1 MAIDNETARWTKALR
16 GRLWWLVAIPVLLLA
31 AYVVVARQLMLLVP
45 DYREQ
50 LETLAEQ
57 RLGVAVRIDQLQGRM
72 DGLWPRFELHG
83 LTLSARDGESP
94 LTLERVEFSV
104 RVLPTLLHRQPYLR
118 ELLIDGVDVHL
129 VRDQN
134 GRIHLRGLEAL
145 QQRQKTSLKQ
155 TLRTLYHQQR
165 VVVQNARFSLDWPG
179 LPPLAASSLHLALV
193 NRAGRHSLAVR
204 VEARDRPFAVDARL
218 QVDGDPLALDQLNA
232 RGYLNV
238 RGERLQEWLPDQR
251 DWPLDVAQMNG
262 EVQLWGT
269 IAEGRPTDAT
279 VRLASPRTVLT
290 DGDSDWPVTGVK
302 LAAAVHGLDA
312 TQSQLSVTELIGT
325 TAAGMVAPGPLALR
339 WRRDEEQWHWQFH
352 GEDLAIRGLTQ
363 QLAQWPFALPQGLRA
378 AREQLRA
385 QDPRGTVR
393 ALYLSGRDRNL
404 DDLQARFAGLAMDAK
419 GKIPGV
425 SGVTGWIAGGP
436 HQGVVRLHGEPL
448 QLNVP
453 GLYDHPLSARFNGS
467 LRWRF
472 DSGHWRVE
480 SGTVMARNSDAR
492 GLAMLTLRG
501 GGGAPPQLRL
511 LADLFDGNGAHASRY
526 IPLRKL
532 PRGLA
537 DWLAQAL
544 QGGHLEHGRFL
555 YQGPVKIAPD
565 RQRDRTFQMR
575 FQARDVVL
583 SFLPGWP
590 AASGIRADVLID
602 GHEVIARADHGELF
616 NSQLTGVTVD
626 VPDVDNKAERH
637 IVIQGRVEGPA
648 SDLEPLFHDTP
659 LKEQLP
665 GELLDWHFREGRMNG
680 HLLLDM
686 PLSKESTVAP
696 MVIVDGQA
704 TDVTLGNDARNLSV
718 TNVKAPVYFHL
729 KQGITLRTLQGDAL
743 GGHFEGSWLTRGPD
757 SQMQLTGS
765 VPVARLRQWLGFDWL
780 RPLSGTL
787 PVELDFG
794 MPWQGHPFRLEARST
809 LKGVAVQ
816 APAPLGKAA
825 GQVRGS
831 TLTLSTRRAPGEISF
846 RYGDVGQGRVRL
858 GTPLAGTIRFGGGSL
873 PAMPGRG
880 LAIEGRTPQANAA
893 DWIEFVTGMM
903 APPAAAREAPGDSDR
918 ATARALIDRVGLTVG
933 QLDLFG
939 VPLSNARFSAAPVSQ
954 GWNLG
959 LASPAVAGTL
969 HLPAGYR
976 ARGER
981 PLTLKVE
988 RLQASAELVQAAA
1001 GEHWKKSAASAP
1013 PFSPTELPIL
1023 DADLRNLNIG
1033 GVDYGNWA
1041 GRVRPTDQGVIVHD
1055 LRGQWRH
1062 VRVDGELTWSAQGGN
1077 TQRSRFQG
1085 RLGSND
1091 LAAAFEAFG
1100 LPPLLETADAN
1111 SQVDL
1116 AWNNWPLKPD
1126 YLGLWGDAQLDIGE
1140 CRIPEMDRR
1149 TSFLR
1154 VLGVLN
1160 IGTLQRRLR
1169 LDFSDLYKKGLSC
1182 DSITGQFAFQ
1192 GPRLTVSDLNID
1204 SPSAIFEVNGS
1215 MNLAE
1220 RSLDQRVKMTLPI
1233 SSNLYAGC
1241 LAGPAV
1247 CAGIFVVERLWGDK
1261 LDKTTSMEYHV
1272 FGPWKDPKVKES
1284 GGSPE

>member
-1 MAIDNETARWTKALR
+1 MAIDDKIARCTKALR

-50 LETLAEQ
+50 LEALVEQ

-83 LTLSARDGESP
+83 LTLFASDGESP
-94 LTLERVEFSV
+94 LTLERVELSV

-129 VRDQN
+129 VRDES
-134 GRIHLRGLEAL
+134 GRIHLRGLEAF

-165 VVVQNARFSLDWPG
+165 IVVQNARFSLDWPG

-193 NRAGRHSLAVR
+193 NRAGQHSLSVR
-204 VEARDRPFAVDARL
+204 VQARDRPFAVDARL
-218 QVDGDPLALDQLNA
+218 HVEGDPLALEQLDA

-238 RGERLQEWLPDQR
+238 QGERLQEWLPDQR
-251 DWPLDVAQMNG
+251 DWPLDVAQLNG
-262 EVQLWGT
+262 QVQLWAT
-269 IAEGRPTDAT
+269 IAQGRPTDAT
-279 VRLASPRTVLT
+279 VLVAAPKAVLT
-290 DGDSDWPVTGVK
+290 DGDNDWPVTGVK
-302 LAAAVHGLDA
+302 LSAAVHGLDA
-312 TQSQLSVTELIGT
+312 EEGQLSVTELTGT
-325 TAAGMVAPGPLALR
+325 TAAGVVAPGPLALR
-339 WRRDEEQWHWQFH
+339 WRHDGEQWHWRLY
-352 GEDLAIRGLTQ
+352 GEDMAIRELTQ
-363 QLAQWPFALPQGLRA
+363 QLAQWPFALPEALRT

-385 QDPRGTVR
+385 QDPRGTLR
-393 ALYLSGRDRNL
+393 AVYVSGRDRHL
-404 DDLQARFAGLAMDAK
+404 DNLQARFVGLAMDAK

-425 SGVTGWIAGGP
+425 AGLTGWIAGGP
-436 HQGVVRLHGEPL
+436 HQGVARLRGNPL
-448 QLNVP
+448 RLTLP
-453 GLYDHPLSARFNGS
+453 GLYDHPLSARFNGP
-467 LRWRF
+467 LRWHVDNGR
-472 DSGHWRVE
+472 WQVE
-480 SGTVMARNSDAR
+480 SGTLMVRNSDAR
-492 GLAMLTLRG
+492 GLAMLNVRG
-501 GGGAPPQLRL
+501 GDGLPPELRL
-511 LADLFDGNGAHASRY
+511 LADLFDGNGARASHY
-526 IPLRKL
+526 IPLLKL

-537 DWLAQAL
+537 GWLAQAL

-555 YQGPVKIAPD
+555 YQGPVKIDPD

-575 FQARDVVL
+575 FQARDVML
-583 SFLPGWP
+583 SFLSGWP
-590 AASGIRADVLID
+590 AASGVRADVLID
-602 GHEVIARADHGELF
+602 GHEVIASADQGELF

-626 VPDVDNKAERH
+626 VPDVDDKADRH

-648 SDLEPLFHDTP
+648 SDLDLLFHDTP

-665 GELLDWHFREGRMNG
+665 AELLDWHFREGRMSG

-686 PLSKESTVAP
+686 PLTKGGTVAP

-704 TDVTLGNDARNLSV
+704 AGVTLGNDARDLNL
-718 TNVKAPVYFHL
+718 TNVSAPVYFHL

-757 SQMQLTGS
+757 SQMQLAGS
-765 VPVARLRQWLGFDWL
+765 VPVARLRDWLGFEWL

-809 LKGVAVQ
+809 LKGVAVK
-816 APAPLGKAA
+816 APAPLGKPAA
-825 GQVRGS
+825 QVRS
-831 TLTLSTRRAPGEISF
+831 AELTLSTRRAPGEISF
-846 RYGDVGQGRVRL
+846 RYGEVGQGRVRL
-858 GTPLAGTIRFGGGSL
+858 GTPLAGTIRFGRGAL
-873 PAMPGRG
+873 PAMPERG
-880 LAIEGRTPQANAA
+880 LAIEGRAPRANAA
-893 DWIEFVTGMM
+893 DWVEFVTGMM
-903 APPAAAREAPGDSDR
+903 SPTAAARQARGEGKST
-918 ATARALIDRVGLTVG
+918 TARELIGRVALTVG

-939 VPLSNARFSAAPVSQ
+939 VPLSNVRFSAAPVSR

-959 LASPAVAGTL
+959 LTSPAVAGTL
-969 HLPAGYR
+969 HLPEGYQT
-976 ARGER
+976 RGER

-988 RLQASAELVQAAA
+988 RLQASDELIRAAT
-1001 GEHWKKSAASAP
+1001 GEHRKNSAANVP
-1013 PFSPTELPIL
+1013 PFSPTELPIV
-1023 DADLRNLNIG
+1023 DADLRNLTIG
-1033 GVDYGNWA
+1033 GVDYGDWA
-1041 GRVRPTDQGVIVHD
+1041 GRIRPTGQGVVVHD
-1055 LRGQWRH
+1055 LHGRWRH
-1062 VRVDGELTWSAQGGN
+1062 IRVDGELTWSARGGN
-1077 TQRSRFQG
+1077 AQRSHFQG
-1085 RLGSND
+1085 SLGSSD

-1100 LPPLLETADAN
+1100 LPPLLETTDAK
-1111 SQVDL
+1111 SKVDL

-1182 DSITGQFAFQ
+1182 DSITGQFTFQ

-1220 RSLDQRVKMTLPI
+1220 RTLDQRVKMTLPI

-1284 GGSPE
+1284 GGSSE